1 MKRLVRVCGLA
12 LLFIVVGLGWGCAS
26 SSVDSDNMAER
37 PWNAPKNWEHG
48 LPPSMLEGR

>member
-1 MKRLVRVCGLA
+1 MKSALRIFSVG
-12 LLFIVVGLGWGCAS
+12 LLFIVIGLSWGCATS
-26 SSVDSDNMAER
+26 SEENVAER